1 MALHRANTQNRK
13 LTVALGAIFALFAS
27 PFTASQPS
35 FAAADVSMYISA
47 PFVQGSHVS
56 GAGVRSENFNGLS
69 NCTSTSGVG
78 TMSRVQTDA
87 RAFCAIQNGDTYG
100 GAAVDAL
107 VSTPTTSGASSK
119 YITNGYDEVTYD
131 LDAPAKYVG
140 LWWSAGNDSNTVT
153 FYDAGNQQ
161 IAQLTAVALKNLLG
175 GTVGGASGNLTT
187 VDGSTHPK
195 ANYWGNP
202 MNRAG
207 ASDEPYAYLNLFIS
221 GGVAATKI
229 VISGGGFEHDNL
241 VTSEADETPTS
252 SMVYVSSSSGT
263 QTLAQAIAWAPTNTT
278 GDVSAG
284 SITPNSL
291 ASVTTP
297 ATGGGAITYSVA
309 NAGTSGCTVNSSTG
323 VISYTAAGTC
333 AVRSTA
339 AAVAGTQNY
348 FAATKDVTFTF
359 SATPPNTPGTPTAV
373 AGNASA
379 TVTVV
384 APSTGPSP
392 TSYTVTAAP
401 GGATCTVT
409 APATSCVMSGLTNGT
424 AYTFTSTATNANG
437 TSSASAASAAVTPT
451 APTPPPAVNYEPYI
465 PPAPTTITAVELTK
479 GTDAAKSKIK
489 VLIKEPSNNSLTT
502 DVKVKLVDFSGKL
515 IKELVIP
522 VENSTQTVELAV
534 DLPYGDFKVEAVAT
548 NQYLTSQPVYST
560 GALVNK
566 QCFETNANSKLP
578 ILAGTTVGKTVYF
591 APNSAKLTEA
601 AKKNLTALSET
612 LKASESRIAL
622 TGFSAKW
629 TKSAK
634 FEQSLATKR
643 AFAVGSYLKSLGVA
657 NWVYYS
663 GYGSLTGVE
672 KLVSARKVEI
682 RVVD

>member
-1 MALHRANTQNRK
+1 MKK
-13 LTVALGAIFALFAS
+13 LFIGFLISVIASLSMVATGPA
-27 PFTASQPS
+27 TAAPGDSIS
-35 FAAADVSMYISA
+35 LYFSA
-47 PFVQGSHVS
+47 PFVQGSHLT
-56 GAGVRSENFNGLS
+56 GTGVYTESFNGMSAGACASPNAIGTLAAG
-69 NCTSTSGVG
+69 STCNV
-78 TMSRVQTDA
+78 T
-87 RAFCAIQNGDTYG
+87 
-100 GAAVDAL
+100 
-107 VSTPTTSGASSK
+107 
-119 YITNGYDEVTYD
+119 TNGGNTP
-131 LDAPAKYVG
+131 APNGEPSIGGSFTNYLNNVNGATFQFTNPVKYVG
-140 LWWSAGNDSNTVT
+140 MWWMMGSSGNTVE
-153 FYDAGNQQ
+153 FYDSSNSV
-161 IAQLTAVALKNLLG
+161 IATLTSGEIMSFLG
-175 GTVGGASGNLTT
+175 VSYGTLTNSDTGTLTT
-187 VDGSTHPK
+187 VDGGTHPRRHYFRTPYNYTGTV
-195 ANYWGNP
+195 ANP
-202 MNRAG
+202 VMNYDVDNYAN
-207 ASDEPYAYLNLFIS
+207 EPWVYLNLYVAGGIDITKMRLS
-221 GGVAATKI
+221 GGA
-229 VISGGGFEHDNL
+229 FEVDNITIAENVSTPRGDMVL
-241 VTSEADETPTS
+241 VKSILGTAPS
-252 SMVYVSSSSGT
+252 T
-263 QTLAQAIAWAPTNTT
+263 QTITWAPTNATA
-278 GDVSAG
+278 DVSA
-284 SITPNSL
+284 SPLTPASL
-291 ASVTTP
+291 ATVTTP

-309 NAGTSGCTVNSSTG
+309 NAGTSGCTVHSTTG
-323 VISYTAAGTC
+323 VVSYSAVGTC
-333 AVRSTA
+333 VVRATA
-339 AAVAGTQNY
+339 AAVAGY

-373 AGNASA
+373 SGNGSA

-384 APSTGPSP
+384 APSPGPSP

-409 APATSCVMSGLTNGT
+409 APATSCVVSGLTNGT

-437 TSSASAASAAVTPT
+437 TSSASAASAAVTPS
-451 APTPPPAVNYEPYI
+451 APTPPPVVNYEPYI

-534 DLPYGDFKVEAVAT
+534 DLPYGDFKVEAVAA
-548 NQYLTSQPVYST
+548 NGYLTSESVYST

-566 QCFETNANSKLP
+566 KFFEASSASSVPTLT
-578 ILAGTTVGKTVYF
+578 GTTVGKSVYF

-657 NWVYYS
+657 NWVYCS